1 MPKATCVHSTP
12 PTNTPIERRRFLTV
26 AAGASVASVGAL
38 TVAAMPAT
46 APDRQACA
54 VDPIFA
60 IIDKHQA
67 ATATWR
73 EAVNVEFAY
82 EKCGPEVEAL
92 DPVERQTYQS
102 TFDSL
107 QEATSDA
114 GDQMRETSIDLVNT
128 PPASLAGIVAL
139 CEYIGPQLDDDE
151 RHLPDEIEW
160 DDGTQSTPAGAFA
173 NVIRSAVAA
182 MVKS

>member
-1 MPKATCVHSTP
+1 MSGLKPWSP
-12 PTNTPIERRRFLTV
+12 
-26 AAGASVASVGAL
+26 AAGGSKNSS
-38 TVAAMPAT
+38 
-46 APDRQACA
+46 
-54 VDPIFA
+54 DPIFA
-60 IIDKHQA
+60 NIEKHRA
-67 ATATWR
+67 ATAAWS
-73 EAVNVEFAY
+73 EAVRVEYAY
-82 EKCGPEVEAL
+82 EKDRNEVEAL
-92 DPVERQTYQS
+92 DLVERGTYQS

-114 GDQMRETSIDLVNT
+114 GDQMHEASTDLVNT
-128 PPASLAGIVAL
+128 PPTSLAGIVAL

-151 RHLPDEIEW
+151 HHLPDEIEW